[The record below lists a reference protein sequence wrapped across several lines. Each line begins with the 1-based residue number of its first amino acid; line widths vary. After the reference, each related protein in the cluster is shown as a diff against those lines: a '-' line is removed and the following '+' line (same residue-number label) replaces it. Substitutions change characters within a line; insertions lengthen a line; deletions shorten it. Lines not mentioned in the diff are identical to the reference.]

1 MTQRNILFITLI
13 ITISIILTSCSSR
26 GIDSPSGVV
35 EAYYQAL
42 VKKNSMKAA
51 SLSCSRWESE
61 AKIEAESFTAVST
74 SLENIQCKEEGKS
87 GEFTVISCIGKIIAN
102 YGNEVLEIDLEKQ
115 NYQVIQE
122 NGSWRM
128 CGYQ

>member
-1 MTQRNILFITLI
+1 MTHHKILLLVFIITL
-13 ITISIILTSCSSR
+13 SMMLNSCSPN
-26 GIDSPSGVV
+26 GADSPSYVV

-42 VKKNSMKAA
+42 VEKNSIRAA
-51 SLSCSRWESE
+51 NLSCSRWESE
-61 AKIEAESFTAVST
+61 AKMEAKSFTAVST
-74 SLENIQCKEEGKS
+74 SLENINCQVAGTS
-87 GEFTVISCIGKIIAN
+87 GEYTIISCIGKIIAN